1 MNFMFSNFSDLLQ
14 HKIVKKTSFRELPFS
29 FKKYVNCTVSYEI
42 NRLMVIGGS
51 LSIFP
56 KEFQLAKNLHSA
68 SSFFVALDLPYLQDC
83 LVYHYYCSNCTL
95 FQIRAG
101 NRVGMKKKN
110 ERHNADTLLGFI
122 FLKVLA
128 KSQVSRQGCQNLYTF
143 QLNSEFQIFTFNK
156 FSRT

>member
-14 HKIVKKTSFRELPFS
+14 HKSVKKTSFSELPFS
-29 FKKYVNCTVSYEI
+29 FQKYVNCTVSYEI

-101 NRVGMKKKN
+101 NRVGMKKKW
-110 ERHNADTLLGFI
+110 EA
-122 FLKVLA
+122 
-128 KSQVSRQGCQNLYTF
+128 QCPYTF
-143 QLNSEFQIFTFNK
+143 GFYFPKSSCQISSLSARLLEPVY
-156 FSRT
+156 FSTEQ